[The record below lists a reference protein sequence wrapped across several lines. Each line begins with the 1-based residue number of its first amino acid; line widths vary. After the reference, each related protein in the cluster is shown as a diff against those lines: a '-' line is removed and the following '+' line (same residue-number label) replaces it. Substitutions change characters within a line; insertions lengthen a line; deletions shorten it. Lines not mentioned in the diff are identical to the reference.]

1 MTQPPLE
8 KKPMNIVAVIVT
20 HSRRHAL
27 LQTLAATLAQP
38 FAGVVVVDNASTDGT
53 REWLEQ
59 CDDPRLH
66 LILHTQNAGGAGG
79 FALGMAAALAHF
91 NPDWLLCYDDD
102 AFPAPDTLRQFS
114 AADLSD
120 CDSAAAAVYYPD
132 GRLCEM
138 NRPSYNPFW
147 HPRKL
152 LRTALGVFTG
162 RARGAFHVTDSA
174 YQGAEALPIDSSSFV
189 GFFVR
194 ADWVRRLPLPEPG
207 LFIYGDDVL
216 YTLNLTK
223 HGARHRFLPTVRFIH
238 DCSTFQTARR
248 GYHPLWKAY
257 FTYRNGLLIYRM
269 AAGVWFYPVA
279 LLKALLWLAAVR
291 HYRNKRR
298 YLRLWWQAVRDG
310 IRQDLSRDPA
320 IIIQQYQDDAPAP

>member
-1 MTQPPLE
+1 
-8 KKPMNIVAVIVT
+8 MNLTAVIVT
-20 HSRRHAL
+20 HNRCQK
-27 LQTLAATLAQP
+27 LQHTLAATLAQP
-38 FAGVVVVDNASTDGT
+38 FSAIIVVDNASTDGT
-53 REWLEQ
+53 RAWLAGQ
-59 CDDPRLH
+59 HDPRLH
-66 LILHTQNAGGAGG
+66 LILSEQNSGGAGG
-79 FALGMAAALAHF
+79 FAQGMIAAL
-91 NPDWLLCYDDD
+91 NYDPDWLVCYDDD
-102 AFPAPDTLRQFS
+102 AYPAPDALQQFT
-114 AADLSD
+114 ALDLGNT
-120 CDSAAAAVYYPD
+120 DSAAAAVYYPD

>member
-1 MTQPPLE
+1 
-8 KKPMNIVAVIVT
+8 MNLAAVIVT
-20 HSRRHAL
+20 HNRCQK
-27 LQTLAATLAQP
+27 LQHTLAATLAQP
-38 FAGVVVVDNASTDGT
+38 FSAIIVVDNASTDGT
-53 REWLEQ
+53 RAWLAGQ
-59 CDDPRLH
+59 HDPRLH
-66 LILHTQNAGGAGG
+66 LILSEQNSGGAGG
-79 FALGMAAALAHF
+79 FAQGMIAAL
-91 NPDWLLCYDDD
+91 NYDPDWLVCYDDD
-102 AFPAPDTLRQFS
+102 AYPAPDALQQFT
-114 AADLSD
+114 ALDLGNT
-120 CDSAAAAVYYPD
+120 DSAAAAVYYPD

>member
-1 MTQPPLE
+1 
-8 KKPMNIVAVIVT
+8 MNLTAVIVT
-20 HSRRHAL
+20 HNRCQK
-27 LQTLAATLAQP
+27 LQHTLAATLAQP
-38 FAGVVVVDNASTDGT
+38 FSAIIVVDNASTDGT
-53 REWLEQ
+53 RAWLAGQ
-59 CDDPRLH
+59 HDPRLH
-66 LILHTQNAGGAGG
+66 LILSEQNSGGAGG
-79 FALGMAAALAHF
+79 FAQGMIAAL
-91 NPDWLLCYDDD
+91 NYDPDWLVCYDDD
-102 AFPAPDTLRQFS
+102 AYPAPDALQQFT
-114 AADLSD
+114 ALDLGNT
-120 CDSAAAAVYYPD
+120 DSAAAAVYYPD

-216 YTLNLTK
+216 YTLNLSK
-223 HGARHRFLPTVRFIH
+223 HGGRHCFLPAVRFIH
-238 DCSTFQTARR
+238 DCSTFQNTRR
-248 GYHPLWKAY
+248 GYHPMWKAY

-269 AAGVWFYPVA
+269 AAGLWFYPVA
-279 LLKALLWLAAVR
+279 LLKAILWLAAAR
-291 HYRNKRR
+291 HYHNKRR

-310 IRQDLSRDPA
+310 IRQDLTRDPA
-320 IIIQQYQDDAPAP
+320 VIIQQYHDDAPAPQSRP

>member
-1 MTQPPLE
+1 
-8 KKPMNIVAVIVT
+8 MNLTAVIVT
-20 HSRRHAL
+20 HNRCQK
-27 LQTLAATLAQP
+27 LQHTLAATLAQP
-38 FAGVVVVDNASTDGT
+38 FSAIIVVDNASTDGT
-53 REWLEQ
+53 RAWLAGQ
-59 CDDPRLH
+59 HDPRLH
-66 LILHTQNAGGAGG
+66 LILSEQNSGGAGG
-79 FALGMAAALAHF
+79 FAQGMIAAL
-91 NPDWLLCYDDD
+91 NYDPDWLVCYDDD
-102 AFPAPDTLRQFS
+102 AYPAPDALQQFT
-114 AADLSD
+114 ALDLGNT
-120 CDSAAAAVYYPD
+120 DSAAAAVYYPD

-174 YQGAEALPIDSSSFV
+174 YQSAEALPIDSSSFV

-207 LFIYGDDVL
+207 LFIYGDAVL

-291 HYRNKRR
+291 HYRNKRL

>member
-1 MTQPPLE
+1 
-8 KKPMNIVAVIVT
+8 MNLTAVIVT
-20 HSRRHAL
+20 HNRCQK
-27 LQTLAATLAQP
+27 LQHTLAATLAQP
-38 FAGVVVVDNASTDGT
+38 FSAIIVVDNASTDGT
-53 REWLEQ
+53 RAWLAGQ
-59 CDDPRLH
+59 HDPRLH
-66 LILHTQNAGGAGG
+66 LILSEQNSGGAGG
-79 FALGMAAALAHF
+79 FAQGMIAAL
-91 NPDWLLCYDDD
+91 NYDPDWLVCYDDD
-102 AFPAPDTLRQFS
+102 AYPAPDALQQFT
-114 AADLSD
+114 ALDLGNT
-120 CDSAAAAVYYPD
+120 DSAAAAVYYPD

-174 YQGAEALPIDSSSFV
+174 YQSAEALPIDSSSFV

-216 YTLNLTK
+216 YTLNLSK

>member
-1 MTQPPLE
+1 
-8 KKPMNIVAVIVT
+8 MNIAAVIVT
-20 HSRRHAL
+20 HNRCQK
-27 LQTLAATLAQP
+27 LQHTLAATLAQP
-38 FAGVVVVDNASTDGT
+38 FSAIIVVDNASTDGT
-53 REWLEQ
+53 RAWLAGQ
-59 CDDPRLH
+59 HDPRLH
-66 LILHTQNAGGAGG
+66 LILSEQNSGGAGG
-79 FALGMAAALAHF
+79 FAQGMIAAL
-91 NPDWLLCYDDD
+91 NYDPDWLVCYDDD
-102 AFPAPDTLRQFS
+102 AYPAPDALQQFT
-114 AADLSD
+114 ALDLGNT
-120 CDSAAAAVYYPD
+120 DSAAAAVYYPD

-310 IRQDLSRDPA
+310 IRQDLSRDPTTL
-320 IIIQQYQDDAPAP
+320 IQQYQDDAPAP

>member
-1 MTQPPLE
+1 
-8 KKPMNIVAVIVT
+8 MNLTAVIVT
-20 HSRRHAL
+20 HNRCQK
-27 LQTLAATLAQP
+27 LQHTLAATLAQP
-38 FAGVVVVDNASTDGT
+38 FSAVIVVDNASTDGT
-53 REWLEQ
+53 RAWLAGQ
-59 CDDPRLH
+59 HDPRLH
-66 LILHTQNAGGAGG
+66 LILSEQNSGGAGG
-79 FALGMAAALAHF
+79 FAQGMIAAL
-91 NPDWLLCYDDD
+91 NYDPDWLVCYDDD
-102 AFPAPDTLRQFS
+102 AYPAPDALQQFT
-114 AADLSD
+114 ALDLGNT
-120 CDSAAAAVYYPD
+120 DSAAAAVYYPD

>member
-1 MTQPPLE
+1 
-8 KKPMNIVAVIVT
+8 MNLTAVIVT
-20 HSRRHAL
+20 HNRCQK
-27 LQTLAATLAQP
+27 LQHTLAATLAQP
-38 FAGVVVVDNASTDGT
+38 FSAIIVVDNASTDGT
-53 REWLEQ
+53 RAWLAGQ
-59 CDDPRLH
+59 HDPRLH
-66 LILHTQNAGGAGG
+66 LILSEQNSGGAGG
-79 FALGMAAALAHF
+79 FAQGMIAAL
-91 NPDWLLCYDDD
+91 NYDPDWLVCYDDD
-102 AFPAPDTLRQFS
+102 AYPAPDALQQFT
-114 AADLSD
+114 ALDLGNT
-120 CDSAAAAVYYPD
+120 DSAAAAVYYPD

-174 YQGAEALPIDSSSFV
+174 YQGAAALPIDSSSFV

-238 DCSTFQTARR
+238 DCSTFQNARR

-291 HYRNKRR
+291 HYRNKRL

-310 IRQDLSRDPA
+310 IREDLSRDPA

>member
-1 MTQPPLE
+1 
-8 KKPMNIVAVIVT
+8 MNLTAVIVT
-20 HSRRHAL
+20 HNRCQK
-27 LQTLAATLAQP
+27 LQHTLAATLAQP
-38 FAGVVVVDNASTDGT
+38 FSAIIVVDNASTDGT
-53 REWLEQ
+53 RAWLAGQ
-59 CDDPRLH
+59 HDPRLH
-66 LILHTQNAGGAGG
+66 LILSEQNSGGAGG
-79 FALGMAAALAHF
+79 FAQGMIAAL
-91 NPDWLLCYDDD
+91 NYDPDWLVCYDDD
-102 AFPAPDTLRQFS
+102 AYPAPDALQQFT
-114 AADLSD
+114 ALDLGNT
-120 CDSAAAAVYYPD
+120 DSAAAAVYYPD

-147 HPRKL
+147 HPCKL

-291 HYRNKRR
+291 HYRNKRL

>member
-1 MTQPPLE
+1 
-8 KKPMNIVAVIVT
+8 
-20 HSRRHAL
+20 
-27 LQTLAATLAQP
+27 
-38 FAGVVVVDNASTDGT
+38 
-53 REWLEQ
+53 
-59 CDDPRLH
+59 
-66 LILHTQNAGGAGG
+66 
-79 FALGMAAALAHF
+79 
-91 NPDWLLCYDDD
+91 
-102 AFPAPDTLRQFS
+102 
-114 AADLSD
+114 
-120 CDSAAAAVYYPD
+120 
-132 GRLCEM
+132 M

-238 DCSTFQTARR
+238 DCTTFQTARR

-291 HYRNKRR
+291 HYRNKRL

-310 IRQDLSRDPA
+310 IRQDLSRDPTTL
-320 IIIQQYQDDAPAP
+320 IQQYQDDAPAP

>member
-1 MTQPPLE
+1 
-8 KKPMNIVAVIVT
+8 MNLTAVIVT
-20 HSRRHAL
+20 HNRCQK
-27 LQTLAATLAQP
+27 LQHTLAATLAQP
-38 FAGVVVVDNASTDGT
+38 FSAIIVVDNASTDGT
-53 REWLEQ
+53 RAWLAGQ
-59 CDDPRLH
+59 HDPRLH
-66 LILHTQNAGGAGG
+66 LILSEQNSGGAGG
-79 FALGMAAALAHF
+79 FAQGMIAAL
-91 NPDWLLCYDDD
+91 NYDPDWLVCYDDD
-102 AFPAPDTLRQFS
+102 AYPAPDALQQFT
-114 AADLSD
+114 ALDLGNT
-120 CDSAAAAVYYPD
+120 DSAAAAVYYPD

-189 GFFVR
+189 GYFVR

-310 IRQDLSRDPA
+310 IRQDLSRDPTTL
-320 IIIQQYQDDAPAP
+320 IQQYQDDAPAP

>member
-1 MTQPPLE
+1 
-8 KKPMNIVAVIVT
+8 MNLTAVIVT
-20 HSRRHAL
+20 HNRCQK
-27 LQTLAATLAQP
+27 LQHTLAATLAQP
-38 FAGVVVVDNASTDGT
+38 FSAIIVVDNASTDGT
-53 REWLEQ
+53 RAWLAGQ
-59 CDDPRLH
+59 HDPRLH
-66 LILHTQNAGGAGG
+66 LILSEQNSGGAGG
-79 FALGMAAALAHF
+79 FAQGMIAAL
-91 NPDWLLCYDDD
+91 NYDPDWLVCYDDD
-102 AFPAPDTLRQFS
+102 AYPAPDALQQFT
-114 AADLSD
+114 ALDLGNT
-120 CDSAAAAVYYPD
+120 DSAAAAVYYPD

-238 DCSTFQTARR
+238 DCSTFQNARR

-310 IRQDLSRDPA
+310 IRQDLSRDPTTL
-320 IIIQQYQDDAPAP
+320 IQQYQDDAPAP

>member
-1 MTQPPLE
+1 
-8 KKPMNIVAVIVT
+8 
-20 HSRRHAL
+20 
-27 LQTLAATLAQP
+27 
-38 FAGVVVVDNASTDGT
+38 
-53 REWLEQ
+53 
-59 CDDPRLH
+59 
-66 LILHTQNAGGAGG
+66 
-79 FALGMAAALAHF
+79 
-91 NPDWLLCYDDD
+91 
-102 AFPAPDTLRQFS
+102 
-114 AADLSD
+114 
-120 CDSAAAAVYYPD
+120 
-132 GRLCEM
+132 M

-174 YQGAEALPIDSSSFV
+174 YQSAEALPIDSSSFV

-320 IIIQQYQDDAPAP
+320 IIIQQYQDDVPAP

>member
-1 MTQPPLE
+1 
-8 KKPMNIVAVIVT
+8 MNLTAVIVT
-20 HSRRHAL
+20 HNRCQK
-27 LQTLAATLAQP
+27 LQHTLAATLAQP
-38 FAGVVVVDNASTDGT
+38 FSAIIVVDNASTDGT
-53 REWLEQ
+53 RAWLAGQ
-59 CDDPRLH
+59 HDPRLH
-66 LILHTQNAGGAGG
+66 LILSEQNSGGAGG
-79 FALGMAAALAHF
+79 FAQGMIAAL
-91 NPDWLLCYDDD
+91 NYDPDWLVCYDDD
-102 AFPAPDTLRQFS
+102 AYPAPDALQQFT
-114 AADLSD
+114 ALDLGNT
-120 CDSAAAAVYYPD
+120 DSAAAAVYYPD

-216 YTLNLTK
+216 YTLNLSK
-223 HGARHRFLPTVRFIH
+223 HGGRHRFLPTVRFIH
-238 DCSTFQTARR
+238 DCSTFQRARR

-257 FTYRNGLLIYRM
+257 FTYRNGLLIYRI
-269 AAGVWFYPVA
+269 AAGAWFYPVA

-291 HYRNKRR
+291 HYRNKRL

-310 IRQDLSRDPA
+310 IRQDLSRDPTTL
-320 IIIQQYQDDAPAP
+320 IQQYQDDAPAP

>member
-1 MTQPPLE
+1 
-8 KKPMNIVAVIVT
+8 MNLTDVIVT
-20 HSRRHAL
+20 HNRCQK
-27 LQTLAATLAQP
+27 LQHTLAATLAQP
-38 FAGVVVVDNASTDGT
+38 FSAIIVVDNASTDGT
-53 REWLEQ
+53 RAWLAGQ
-59 CDDPRLH
+59 HDPRLH
-66 LILHTQNAGGAGG
+66 LILSEQNSGGAGG
-79 FALGMAAALAHF
+79 FAQGMIAAL
-91 NPDWLLCYDDD
+91 NYDPDWLVCYDDD
-102 AFPAPDTLRQFS
+102 AYPAPDALQQFT
-114 AADLSD
+114 ALDLGNT
-120 CDSAAAAVYYPD
+120 DSAAAAVYYPD

-174 YQGAEALPIDSSSFV
+174 YQSAEALPIDSSSFV

-238 DCSTFQTARR
+238 DCSTFQNARR

-310 IRQDLSRDPA
+310 IRQDLSRDPTTL
-320 IIIQQYQDDAPAP
+320 IQQYQDDAPAP

>member
-1 MTQPPLE
+1 
-8 KKPMNIVAVIVT
+8 MNLTAVIVT
-20 HSRRHAL
+20 HNRCQK
-27 LQTLAATLAQP
+27 LQHTLAATLAQP
-38 FAGVVVVDNASTDGT
+38 FSAIIVVDNASTDGT
-53 REWLEQ
+53 RAWLAGQ
-59 CDDPRLH
+59 HDPRLH
-66 LILHTQNAGGAGG
+66 LILSEQNSGGAGG
-79 FALGMAAALAHF
+79 FAQGMIAAL
-91 NPDWLLCYDDD
+91 NYDPDWLVCYDDD
-102 AFPAPDTLRQFS
+102 AYPAPDALQQFT
-114 AADLSD
+114 ALDLGNT
-120 CDSAAAAVYYPD
+120 DSAAAAVYYPD

-162 RARGAFHVTDSA
+162 RARGAFHITDSA
-174 YQGAEALPIDSSSFV
+174 YQSTAALPIDSSSFV

-291 HYRNKRR
+291 HYRNKRL

-310 IRQDLSRDPA
+310 IRQDLSRDPTTL
-320 IIIQQYQDDAPAP
+320 IQQYQDDAPAP

>member
-1 MTQPPLE
+1 
-8 KKPMNIVAVIVT
+8 MNLTAVIVT
-20 HSRRHAL
+20 HNRCQK
-27 LQTLAATLAQP
+27 LQHTLAATLAQP
-38 FAGVVVVDNASTDGT
+38 FSAIIVVDNASTDGT
-53 REWLEQ
+53 RAWLAGQ
-59 CDDPRLH
+59 HDPRLH
-66 LILHTQNAGGAGG
+66 LILSEQNSGGAGG
-79 FALGMAAALAHF
+79 FAQGMIAAL
-91 NPDWLLCYDDD
+91 NYDPDWLVCYDDD
-102 AFPAPDTLRQFS
+102 AYPAPDALQQFT
-114 AADLSD
+114 ALDLGNT
-120 CDSAAAAVYYPD
+120 DSAAAAVYYPD

-223 HGARHRFLPTVRFIH
+223 HGAHHRFLPTVRFIH

-291 HYRNKRR
+291 HYRNKRL

>member
-1 MTQPPLE
+1 
-8 KKPMNIVAVIVT
+8 MNLAAVIVT
-20 HSRRHAL
+20 HNRCQK
-27 LQTLAATLAQP
+27 LQHTLAATLAQP
-38 FAGVVVVDNASTDGT
+38 FSAIIVVDNASTDGT
-53 REWLEQ
+53 RAWLAGQ
-59 CDDPRLH
+59 HDPRLH
-66 LILHTQNAGGAGG
+66 LILSEQNSGGAGG
-79 FALGMAAALAHF
+79 FAQGMIAAL
-91 NPDWLLCYDDD
+91 NYDPDWLVCYDDD
-102 AFPAPDTLRQFS
+102 AYPAPDALQQFT
-114 AADLSD
+114 ALDLGNT
-120 CDSAAAAVYYPD
+120 DSAAAAVYYPD

-291 HYRNKRR
+291 HYRAKRL

-310 IRQDLSRDPA
+310 IRQDLTRAPAA
-320 IIIQQYQDDAPAP
+320 IIEQYHDAPAPE

>member
-1 MTQPPLE
+1 
-8 KKPMNIVAVIVT
+8 MNLAAVIVT
-20 HSRRHAL
+20 HNRCQK
-27 LQTLAATLAQP
+27 LQHTLAATLAQP
-38 FAGVVVVDNASTDGT
+38 FSAVIVIDNASTDGT
-53 REWLEQ
+53 RAWLAGQ
-59 CDDPRLH
+59 HDPRLH
-66 LILHTQNAGGAGG
+66 LILSEQNSGGAGG
-79 FALGMAAALAHF
+79 FAQGMTAALDY
-91 NPDWLLCYDDD
+91 NPDWLVCYDDD

-291 HYRNKRR
+291 HYRNKRL

>member
-1 MTQPPLE
+1 
-8 KKPMNIVAVIVT
+8 MNLTAVIVT
-20 HSRRHAL
+20 HNRCQK
-27 LQTLAATLAQP
+27 LQHTLAATLAQP
-38 FAGVVVVDNASTDGT
+38 FSAIIVVDNASTDGT
-53 REWLEQ
+53 RAWLAGQ
-59 CDDPRLH
+59 HDPRLH
-66 LILHTQNAGGAGG
+66 LILSEQNSGGAGG
-79 FALGMAAALAHF
+79 FAQGMIAAL
-91 NPDWLLCYDDD
+91 NYDPDWLVCYDDD
-102 AFPAPDTLRQFS
+102 AYPAPDALQQFT
-114 AADLSD
+114 ALDLGNT
-120 CDSAAAAVYYPD
+120 DSAAAAVYYPD

-174 YQGAEALPIDSSSFV
+174 YQGAAALPIDSSSFV

>member
-1 MTQPPLE
+1 M
-8 KKPMNIVAVIVT
+8 
-20 HSRRHAL
+20 
-27 LQTLAATLAQP
+27 
-38 FAGVVVVDNASTDGT
+38 VVVDNASTDGT

-66 LILHTQNAGGAGG
+66 LILHDHNAGGAGG
-79 FALGMAAALAHF
+79 FALGMAAALEHF

>member
-1 MTQPPLE
+1 MD
-8 KKPMNIVAVIVT
+8 IVAVIVT
-20 HSRRHAL
+20 HNRRYAL

-38 FAGVVVVDNASTDGT
+38 FTGVVVVDNASTDGT

-66 LILHTQNAGGAGG
+66 LVLHDKNSGGAGG

-102 AFPAPDTLRQFS
+102 AFPAADTLRQFA

-120 CDSAAAAVYYPD
+120 CDSVAAAVYYPD
-132 GRLCEM
+132 GSICEM

-152 LRTALGVFTG
+152 LRTALGVFSG
-162 RARGAFHVTDSA
+162 RARGAFHVADSA
-174 YQGAEALPIDSSSFV
+174 YQTHDALPIDSSSFV
-189 GFFVR
+189 GYFVR

-223 HGARHRFLPTVRFIH
+223 HGGRHRFLPAVRFIH
-238 DCSTFQTARR
+238 DCSTFQNTRR
-248 GYHPLWKAY
+248 GYHPMWKAY

-269 AAGVWFYPVA
+269 AAGLWFYPVA
-279 LLKALLWLAAVR
+279 LLKAILWLAAAR
-291 HYRNKRR
+291 HYHNKRR

-310 IRQDLSRDPA
+310 IRQDLTRDPA
-320 IIIQQYQDDAPAP
+320 VIIQQYHDDAPAPQSRP

>member
-1 MTQPPLE
+1 
-8 KKPMNIVAVIVT
+8 MNLTAVIVT
-20 HSRRHAL
+20 HNRCQKLQHA
-27 LQTLAATLAQP
+27 LAATLAQP
-38 FAGVVVVDNASTDGT
+38 FSAIIVVDNASTDGT
-53 REWLEQ
+53 RAWLAGQ
-59 CDDPRLH
+59 HDPRLH
-66 LILHTQNAGGAGG
+66 LILSEQNSGGAGG
-79 FALGMAAALAHF
+79 FAQGMIAAL
-91 NPDWLLCYDDD
+91 NYDPDWLVCYDDD
-102 AFPAPDTLRQFS
+102 AYPAPDALQQFT
-114 AADLSD
+114 ALDLGNT
-120 CDSAAAAVYYPD
+120 DSAAAAVYYPD

-147 HPRKL
+147 HPCKL
-152 LRTALGVFTG
+152 LPTALGVFTG

-269 AAGVWFYPVA
+269 AAGVWFCPVA

-291 HYRNKRR
+291 HYRNKRL

>member
-1 MTQPPLE
+1 
-8 KKPMNIVAVIVT
+8 MNLTAVIVT
-20 HSRRHAL
+20 HNRCQK
-27 LQTLAATLAQP
+27 LQHTLAATLAQP
-38 FAGVVVVDNASTDGT
+38 FSAIIVVDNASTDGT
-53 REWLEQ
+53 RAWLAGQ
-59 CDDPRLH
+59 HDPRLH
-66 LILHTQNAGGAGG
+66 LILSEQNSGGAGG
-79 FALGMAAALAHF
+79 FAQGMIAAL
-91 NPDWLLCYDDD
+91 NYDPDWLVCYDDD
-102 AFPAPDTLRQFS
+102 AYPAPDALQQFT
-114 AADLSD
+114 ALDLGNT
-120 CDSAAAAVYYPD
+120 DSVAAAVYYPD

-207 LFIYGDDVL
+207 LFIYGDDIL
-216 YTLNLTK
+216 YTLSLRK
-223 HGARHRFLPTVRFIH
+223 QGARHAFLPTVRFIH

-291 HYRNKRR
+291 HYRNKRL

>member
-1 MTQPPLE
+1 
-8 KKPMNIVAVIVT
+8 MNLTAVIVT
-20 HSRRHAL
+20 HNRCQK
-27 LQTLAATLAQP
+27 LQHTLAATLAQP
-38 FAGVVVVDNASTDGT
+38 FSAIIVVDNASTDGT
-53 REWLEQ
+53 RAWLAGQ
-59 CDDPRLH
+59 HDPRLH
-66 LILHTQNAGGAGG
+66 LILSEQNSGGAGG
-79 FALGMAAALAHF
+79 FAQGMIAAL
-91 NPDWLLCYDDD
+91 NYDPDWLVCYDDD
-102 AFPAPDTLRQFS
+102 AYPAPDALQQFT
-114 AADLSD
+114 ALDLGNT
-120 CDSAAAAVYYPD
+120 DSAAAAVYYPD

-152 LRTALGVFTG
+152 LRTALGVFPG

>member
-1 MTQPPLE
+1 
-8 KKPMNIVAVIVT
+8 MNIVAVIVT
-20 HSRRHAL
+20 HNRRHAL
-27 LQTLAATLAQP
+27 LQT
-38 FAGVVVVDNASTDGT
+38 
-53 REWLEQ
+53 
-59 CDDPRLH
+59 
-66 LILHTQNAGGAGG
+66 
-79 FALGMAAALAHF
+79 LAHF

-223 HGARHRFLPTVRFIH
+223 HGARHRFLPTVRLIH

-291 HYRNKRR
+291 HYRNKRL

>member
-1 MTQPPLE
+1 
-8 KKPMNIVAVIVT
+8 MNLTAVIVT
-20 HSRRHAL
+20 HNRCQK
-27 LQTLAATLAQP
+27 LQHTLAATLAQP
-38 FAGVVVVDNASTDGT
+38 FSAIIVVDNASTDGT
-53 REWLEQ
+53 RAWLAGQ
-59 CDDPRLH
+59 HDPRLH
-66 LILHTQNAGGAGG
+66 LILSEQNSGGAGG
-79 FALGMAAALAHF
+79 FAQGMIAAL
-91 NPDWLLCYDDD
+91 NYDPDWLVCYDDD
-102 AFPAPDTLRQFS
+102 AYPAPDALQQFTS
-114 AADLSD
+114 LDLGNT
-120 CDSAAAAVYYPD
+120 DSAAAAVYYPD

-291 HYRNKRR
+291 HYRNKRL

>member
-1 MTQPPLE
+1 
-8 KKPMNIVAVIVT
+8 MNLTAVIVT
-20 HSRRHAL
+20 HNRCQK
-27 LQTLAATLAQP
+27 LQHTLAATLAQP
-38 FAGVVVVDNASTDGT
+38 FSAIIVVDNASTDGT
-53 REWLEQ
+53 RAWLAGQ
-59 CDDPRLH
+59 HDPRLH
-66 LILHTQNAGGAGG
+66 LILSEQNSGGAGG
-79 FALGMAAALAHF
+79 FAQGMIAAL
-91 NPDWLLCYDDD
+91 NYDPDWLVCYDDD
-102 AFPAPDTLRQFS
+102 AYPAPDALQQFT
-114 AADLSD
+114 ALDLGNT
-120 CDSAAAAVYYPD
+120 DSAAAAVYYPD

-174 YQGAEALPIDSSSFV
+174 YQSAEALPIDSSSFV

-238 DCSTFQTARR
+238 DCSTFQNARR

>member
-1 MTQPPLE
+1 
-8 KKPMNIVAVIVT
+8 MNLTAVIVT
-20 HSRRHAL
+20 HNRCQK
-27 LQTLAATLAQP
+27 LQHTLAATLAQP
-38 FAGVVVVDNASTDGT
+38 FSAIIVVDNASTDGT
-53 REWLEQ
+53 RAWLAGQ
-59 CDDPRLH
+59 HDPRLH
-66 LILHTQNAGGAGG
+66 LILSEQNSGGAGG
-79 FALGMAAALAHF
+79 FAQGMIAAL
-91 NPDWLLCYDDD
+91 NYDPDWLVCYDDD
-102 AFPAPDTLRQFS
+102 AYPAPDALQQFT
-114 AADLSD
+114 ALDLGNT
-120 CDSAAAAVYYPD
+120 DSAAAAVYYPD

-162 RARGAFHVTDSA
+162 RARGAFHVTDST
-174 YQGAEALPIDSSSFV
+174 YQGAAALPIDSSSFV

-291 HYRNKRR
+291 HYRNKRL

-320 IIIQQYQDDAPAP
+320 IILQQYQDDAPAP

>member
-1 MTQPPLE
+1 
-8 KKPMNIVAVIVT
+8 MNLTAVIVT
-20 HSRRHAL
+20 HNRCQK
-27 LQTLAATLAQP
+27 LQHTLAATLAQP
-38 FAGVVVVDNASTDGT
+38 FSAIIVVDNASTDGT
-53 REWLEQ
+53 RAWLAGQ
-59 CDDPRLH
+59 HDPRLH
-66 LILHTQNAGGAGG
+66 LILSEQNSGGAGG
-79 FALGMAAALAHF
+79 FAQGMIAAL
-91 NPDWLLCYDDD
+91 NYDPDWLVCYDDD
-102 AFPAPDTLRQFS
+102 AYPAPDALQQFT
-114 AADLSD
+114 ALDLGNT
-120 CDSAAAAVYYPD
+120 DSAAAAVYYPD

-238 DCSTFQTARR
+238 DCSTFQNARR

>member
-1 MTQPPLE
+1 
-8 KKPMNIVAVIVT
+8 MNLTAVIVT
-20 HSRRHAL
+20 HNRCQK
-27 LQTLAATLAQP
+27 LQHTLAATLAQP
-38 FAGVVVVDNASTDGT
+38 FSAIIVVDNASTDGT
-53 REWLEQ
+53 RAWLAGQ
-59 CDDPRLH
+59 HDPRLH
-66 LILHTQNAGGAGG
+66 LILSEQNSGGAGG
-79 FALGMAAALAHF
+79 FAQGMIAAL
-91 NPDWLLCYDDD
+91 NYDPDWLVCYDDD
-102 AFPAPDTLRQFS
+102 AYPAPDALQQFTALDFS
-114 AADLSD
+114 NT
-120 CDSAAAAVYYPD
+120 DSAAAAVYYPD

-291 HYRNKRR
+291 HYRNKRL

>member
-1 MTQPPLE
+1 
-8 KKPMNIVAVIVT
+8 MNLTAVIVT
-20 HSRRHAL
+20 HNRCQK
-27 LQTLAATLAQP
+27 LQHTLAATLAQP
-38 FAGVVVVDNASTDGT
+38 FSAIIVVDNASTDGT
-53 REWLEQ
+53 RAWLAGQ
-59 CDDPRLH
+59 HDPRLH
-66 LILHTQNAGGAGG
+66 LILSEQNSGGAGG
-79 FALGMAAALAHF
+79 FAQGMIAAL
-91 NPDWLLCYDDD
+91 NYDPDWLVCYDDD
-102 AFPAPDTLRQFS
+102 AYPAPDALQQFT
-114 AADLSD
+114 ALDLGNT
-120 CDSAAAAVYYPD
+120 DSAAAAVYYPD

-257 FTYRNGLLIYRM
+257 CTYRNGLLIYRM

-291 HYRNKRR
+291 HYRNKRL

-310 IRQDLSRDPA
+310 IRQDLSLDPA

>member
-1 MTQPPLE
+1 
-8 KKPMNIVAVIVT
+8 MNLTAVIVT
-20 HSRRHAL
+20 HNRCQK
-27 LQTLAATLAQP
+27 LQHTLAATLAQP
-38 FAGVVVVDNASTDGT
+38 FSAIIVVDNASTDGT
-53 REWLEQ
+53 RAWLAGQ
-59 CDDPRLH
+59 HDPRLH
-66 LILHTQNAGGAGG
+66 LILSEQNSGGAGG
-79 FALGMAAALAHF
+79 FAQGMIAAL
-91 NPDWLLCYDDD
+91 NYDPDWLVCYDDD
-102 AFPAPDTLRQFS
+102 AYPAPDALQQFT
-114 AADLSD
+114 ALDLGNT
-120 CDSAAAAVYYPD
+120 DSAAAAVYYPD

-174 YQGAEALPIDSSSFV
+174 YQSAAALPIDSSSFV

-320 IIIQQYQDDAPAP
+320 TIIQQYQDDAPAP

>member
-1 MTQPPLE
+1 
-8 KKPMNIVAVIVT
+8 MNLTAVIVT
-20 HSRRHAL
+20 HNRCQK
-27 LQTLAATLAQP
+27 LQHTLAATLAQP
-38 FAGVVVVDNASTDGT
+38 FSAIIVVDNASTDGT
-53 REWLEQ
+53 RAWLAGQ
-59 CDDPRLH
+59 HDPRLH
-66 LILHTQNAGGAGG
+66 LILSEQNSGGAGG
-79 FALGMAAALAHF
+79 FAQGMIAAL
-91 NPDWLLCYDDD
+91 NYDPDWLVCYDDD
-102 AFPAPDTLRQFS
+102 AYPAPDALQQFT
-114 AADLSD
+114 ALDLGNT
-120 CDSAAAAVYYPD
+120 DSAAAAVYYPD

-291 HYRNKRR
+291 HYRNKRL

-310 IRQDLSRDPA
+310 IRQDLSRDPTTL
-320 IIIQQYQDDAPAP
+320 IQQYQDDAPAP

>member
-1 MTQPPLE
+1 
-8 KKPMNIVAVIVT
+8 MNLAAVIVT
-20 HSRRHAL
+20 HNRCQK
-27 LQTLAATLAQP
+27 LQHTLAATLAQP
-38 FAGVVVVDNASTDGT
+38 FSAIIVVDNASTDGT
-53 REWLEQ
+53 RAWLAGQ
-59 CDDPRLH
+59 HDPRLH
-66 LILHTQNAGGAGG
+66 LILSEQNSGGAGG
-79 FALGMAAALAHF
+79 FAQGMIAAL
-91 NPDWLLCYDDD
+91 NYDPDWLVCYDDD
-102 AFPAPDTLRQFS
+102 AYPAPDALQQFT
-114 AADLSD
+114 ALDLGNT
-120 CDSAAAAVYYPD
+120 DSAAAAVYYPD

-291 HYRNKRR
+291 HYRNKRL

>member
-1 MTQPPLE
+1 
-8 KKPMNIVAVIVT
+8 MNLTAVIVT
-20 HSRRHAL
+20 HNRCQK
-27 LQTLAATLAQP
+27 LQHTLAATLAQP
-38 FAGVVVVDNASTDGT
+38 FSAIIVVDNASTDGT
-53 REWLEQ
+53 RAWLAGQ
-59 CDDPRLH
+59 HDPRLH
-66 LILHTQNAGGAGG
+66 LILSEQNSGGAGG
-79 FALGMAAALAHF
+79 FAQGMIAAL
-91 NPDWLLCYDDD
+91 NYDPDWLVCYDDD
-102 AFPAPDTLRQFS
+102 AYPAPDALQQFT
-114 AADLSD
+114 ALDLGNT
-120 CDSAAAAVYYPD
+120 DSAAAAVYYPD

-269 AAGVWFYPVA
+269 AAGVWIYPVA

-291 HYRNKRR
+291 HYRNKRL

>member
-1 MTQPPLE
+1 
-8 KKPMNIVAVIVT
+8 MNLTAVIVT
-20 HSRRHAL
+20 HNRCQK
-27 LQTLAATLAQP
+27 LQHTLAATLAQP
-38 FAGVVVVDNASTDGT
+38 FSAIIVVDNASTDGT
-53 REWLEQ
+53 RAWLAGQ
-59 CDDPRLH
+59 HDPRLH
-66 LILHTQNAGGAGG
+66 LILSEQNSGGAGG
-79 FALGMAAALAHF
+79 FAQGMIAAL
-91 NPDWLLCYDDD
+91 NYDPDWLVCYDDD
-102 AFPAPDTLRQFS
+102 AYPAPDALQQFT
-114 AADLSD
+114 ALDLGNT
-120 CDSAAAAVYYPD
+120 DSAAVYYPD

-238 DCSTFQTARR
+238 DCSTFQNARR

-291 HYRNKRR
+291 HYRNKRL

>member
-1 MTQPPLE
+1 
-8 KKPMNIVAVIVT
+8 MNLTAVIVT
-20 HSRRHAL
+20 HNRCQK
-27 LQTLAATLAQP
+27 LQHTLAATLAQP
-38 FAGVVVVDNASTDGT
+38 FSAIIVVDNASTDGT
-53 REWLEQ
+53 RAWLAGQ
-59 CDDPRLH
+59 HDPRLH
-66 LILHTQNAGGAGG
+66 LILSEQNSGGAGG
-79 FALGMAAALAHF
+79 FAQGMIAAL
-91 NPDWLLCYDDD
+91 NYDPDWLVCYDDD
-102 AFPAPDTLRQFS
+102 AYPAPDALQQFT
-114 AADLSD
+114 ALDLGNT
-120 CDSAAAAVYYPD
+120 DSAAAAVYYPD

-162 RARGAFHVTDSA
+162 RARGAFHVTDST
-174 YQGAEALPIDSSSFV
+174 YQGAAALPIDSSSFV

-291 HYRNKRR
+291 HYRNKRL